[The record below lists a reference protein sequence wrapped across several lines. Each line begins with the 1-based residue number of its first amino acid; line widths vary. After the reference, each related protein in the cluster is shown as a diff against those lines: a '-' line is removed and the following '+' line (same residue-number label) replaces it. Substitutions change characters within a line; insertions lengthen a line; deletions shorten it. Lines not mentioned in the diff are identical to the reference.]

1 MKFEKL
7 REKVETRE
15 DLIIDVKRVISF
27 YVFWIGIIFLLIN
40 LLPGYAWA
48 WKAHGIIA
56 SIVLIGFWRY
66 SWYAL
71 NLTQY
76 MLYKHKKYPRLKRE
90 VFKNP
95 KFPKR
100 VFFLIPSYKEDYKIS
115 KLTFKYLIEESY
127 KIPSQV
133 YFYISVAGKDEVEII
148 KRFIEMYDIQKRTKA
163 IFLYQSQGK
172 RVALAHGLRAIAREF
187 YKISSWHKDA
197 KDDVIVLMDGDS
209 VVGKN
214 VLYKFLPFF
223 TKFPKL
229 GAVTTDEYVYY
240 YGEGT
245 KYLSMWYSMKFV
257 KRHIMMSSHSFHNK
271 VLTLTGRFSAFR
283 AEILLKEEFI
293 EHVANDFLYHW
304 LFGKFRFLMGD
315 DKSTWFNLLKNGW
328 DMLYI
333 PDTMVFALE
342 NRAGPFFKV
351 TSSLMFR
358 WYGNMLRNNFRALKL
373 GPKRIGSFFIWM
385 AILDQRLS
393 MWTSLFGPT
402 AATLLSIVYT
412 PFFWVFYFIWA
423 LIIRLVQFIPIIKE
437 KFSPHILHMLIL
449 FYDQWVGSMVKI
461 YASFNLAKQKWA
473 KGKTTTKIELTIKSF
488 PTLRKYMPYILL
500 FLSVTLFVE
509 FAGLYTSVFTLD
521 VFQLQKMINF
531 IKSLF

>member
-1 MKFEKL
+1 MKFEEL
-7 REKVETRE
+7 RKRVETRD
-15 DLIIDVKRVISF
+15 DLRLDIQKVILF
-27 YVFWIGIIFLLIN
+27 YSFWIGIIILLIYS
-40 LLPGYAWA
+40 LPGFAWA

-66 SWYAL
+66 SWYTL
-71 NLTQY
+71 NLLQY
-76 MLYKHKKYPRLKRE
+76 FLYKHKKYPKLKKE

-133 YFYISVAGKDEVEII
+133 YFYVSVATKEEVEII
-148 KRFIEMYDIQKRTKA
+148 KRFIDMYDTQKRTKA
-163 IFLYQSQGK
+163 VFLYQSQGK

-187 YKISSWHKDA
+187 YKPASWHKDA
-197 KDDVIVLMDGDS
+197 KNDVIILMDGDS

-223 TKFPKL
+223 TKNLKL
-229 GAVTTDEYVYY
+229 GAVTTDEFVYY
-240 YGEGT
+240 YGKNT

-293 EHVANDFLYHW
+293 NHVANDYLNHW

-315 DKSTWFNLLKNGW
+315 DKSTWFNLLKEGW

-333 PDTMVFALE
+333 PDALVFAIE

-351 TSSLMFR
+351 TTSLMFR

-373 GPKRIGSFFIWM
+373 GPKKIGSFFIWM
-385 AILDQRLS
+385 TILDQRIS

-402 AATLLSIVYT
+402 AATLLSIFYT
-412 PFFWVFYFIWA
+412 PFFWVFYIIWA
-423 LIIRLVQFIPIIKE
+423 LIIRLIQFIPLLKE
-437 KFSPHILHMLIL
+437 KFSPHIFHMLIL
-449 FYDQWVGSMVKI
+449 FYDQWIGSSIKI
-461 YASFNLAKQKWA
+461 YASFNLAKQKWS
-473 KGKTTTKIELTIKSF
+473 KGKTTTKIELSIKSF
-488 PTLRKYMPYILL
+488 YLLRRIMPFVLL
-500 FLSVTLFVE
+500 ILSVIFFIE
-509 FAGLYTSVFTLD
+509 FTGLYTGTFKIDLLD
-521 VFQLQKMINF
+521 LKQFF
-531 IKSLF
+531 YFFYSLF

>member
-7 REKVETRE
+7 RNLIETRD
-15 DLIIDVKRVISF
+15 DLKLNIKRVIFF
-27 YVFWIGIIFLLIN
+27 YLFWISVIILLIN
-40 LLPGYAWA
+40 LLPGYAWV

-71 NLTQY
+71 NLIQFL
-76 MLYKHKKYPRLKRE
+76 LYKHKKYPKLKKE

-95 KFPKR
+95 TFPKR

-115 KLTFKYLIEESY
+115 KLTFKYLIKESY
-127 KIPSQV
+127 KIPSKV
-133 YFYISVAGKDEVEII
+133 YFYVSVATKEEVEII
-148 KRFIEMYDIQKRTKA
+148 KRFIEMYDTQKRTKT

-187 YKISSWHKDA
+187 YKPTSWHIDA
-197 KDDVIVLMDGDS
+197 KNDVIILMDGDS

-223 TKFPKL
+223 TKYPKL

-240 YGEGT
+240 YGKGT

-293 EHVANDFLYHW
+293 QHVANDYLNHW
-304 LFGKFRFLMGD
+304 IFGKFRFLMGD

-328 DMLYI
+328 NMLYI
-333 PDTMVFALE
+333 PDALVFALE
-342 NRAGPFFKV
+342 NRSGNFFKV

-385 AILDQRLS
+385 AILDQRIS

-402 AATLLSIVYT
+402 AATLLAIFYT

-423 LIIRLVQFIPIIKE
+423 LIIRLIQFIPLIKE
-437 KFSPHILHMLIL
+437 KFSPNILHMLIL
-449 FYDQWVGSMVKI
+449 FYDQWIGSSIKI

-473 KGKTTTKIELTIKSF
+473 KGNTTTKIELNIKSF
-488 PTLRKYMPYILL
+488 PILRKYMPFILL
-500 FLSVTLFVE
+500 LLSISFFIE
-509 FAGLYTSVFTLD
+509 FAGLYTNVFKID
-521 VFQLQKMINF
+521 YFQLEEFFKFIN
-531 IKSLF
+531 SLF